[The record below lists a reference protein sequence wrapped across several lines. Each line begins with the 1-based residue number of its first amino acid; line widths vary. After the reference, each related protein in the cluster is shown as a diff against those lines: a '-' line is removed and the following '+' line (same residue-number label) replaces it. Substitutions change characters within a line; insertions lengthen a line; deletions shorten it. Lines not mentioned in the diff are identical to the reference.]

1 MPQLTI
7 YLDEATDQLLRKQ
20 LDSSGLSQ
28 SRYIDGLIVER
39 ARTQWPSELV
49 SVLGTWADNDFPDI
63 QDLRKT
69 LGTDLHDRGDDGDG
83 RGGLSYE

>member
-7 YLDEATDQLLRKQ
+7 YLDEATEQLLRRQ

-28 SRYIDGLIVER
+28 SRYIEGLIVER
-39 ARTQWPSELV
+39 ARTLWSPELV
-49 SVLGTWADNDFPDI
+49 SVLGTWANADFPDI

-69 LGTDLHDRGDDGDG
+69 LGADLGLTDL
-83 RGGLSYE
+83 